1 MVTPLSS
8 AWYFTSAPMPSI
20 TARTGTMVRPF
31 RSSGAWSGKA
41 IISPSNITFTRPG
54 TPPLPAMAMSSL

>member
-1 MVTPLSS
+1 
-8 AWYFTSAPMPSI
+8 
-20 TARTGTMVRPF
+20 MVRPF